1 MIGMNVDTG
10 AELAGFSHLEQSIR
24 DILLTPKGS
33 RVMLRDYGSDLFALI
48 DQPLNEST
56 KMAITAATVGAL
68 STWEPRIQVQSVT
81 VAADPAN
88 GSISINLTALYLPD
102 GQTITVEGLKLS

>member
-1 MIGMNVDTG
+1 MIGMDGNTG

-81 VAADPAN
+81 VTSDPAS
-88 GSISINLTALYLPD
+88 GSISISLTATYLPD
-102 GQTITVEGLKLS
+102 GQTIAIEGLKLS

>member
-10 AELAGFSHLEQSIR
+10 AELAGFAHLEQSIR

-33 RVMLRDYGSDLFALI
+33 RVMLRDYGSDLFALV

-56 KMAITAATVGAL
+56 KMAIMAATVGAL
-68 STWEPRIQVQSVT
+68 TTWEPRIQVQSVT

-102 GQTITVEGLKLS
+102 GQVINIEGLKLS

>member
-10 AELAGFSHLEQSIR
+10 ADLAGLRHLEQSIR

-33 RVMLRDYGSDLFALI
+33 RVMLRDYGSDLFSLI

-56 KMAITAATVGAL
+56 KMAILAATVGAL

-102 GQTITVEGLKLS
+102 GQTITIEGLKLS

>member
-1 MIGMNVDTG
+1 MNGMSGNTG
-10 AELAGFSHLEQSIR
+10 AELAGYSHLEQSIR

-68 STWEPRIQVQSVT
+68 STWEPRIQVQSVAVT
-81 VAADPAN
+81 ADPAN
-88 GSISINLTALYLPD
+88 GFISINLTALYLPD
-102 GQTITVEGLKLS
+102 GQVINIEGLKLS

>member
-10 AELAGFSHLEQSIR
+10 AELPGFAHLEQSIR

-33 RVMLRDYGSDLFALI
+33 RVMLRDYGSDLFSLI

-56 KMAITAATVGAL
+56 KMAIMAATVGAL
-68 STWEPRIQVQSVT
+68 TTWEPRIQVQSVT

-88 GSISINLTALYLPD
+88 GSISISLTALYLPD
-102 GQTITVEGLKLS
+102 GQTITIQGLKLS

>member
-10 AELAGFSHLEQSIR
+10 AELAGFAHLEQSIR
-24 DILLTPKGS
+24 DILLTPKLS
-33 RVMLRDYGSDLFALI
+33 RVMLRDYGSDLFSLI

-56 KMAITAATVGAL
+56 KMAIIAATVGAL

-81 VAADPAN
+81 VTADPAN
-88 GSISINLTALYLPD
+88 GSISINLSALYLPD
-102 GQTITVEGLKLS
+102 GQVINIEGLKLS

>member
-1 MIGMNVDTG
+1 MIGMNVGTG
-10 AELAGFSHLEQSIR
+10 AELAGFAHLEQSIR

-33 RVMLRDYGSDLFALI
+33 RVMLRDYGSDLFSLI

-56 KMAITAATVGAL
+56 KMAIMAATVGAL
-68 STWEPRIQVQSVT
+68 TTWEPRIQVQSVT

-88 GSISINLTALYLPD
+88 GSISIDLTALYLPD
-102 GQTITVEGLKLS
+102 GQTITIQGLKLS

>member
-1 MIGMNVDTG
+1 MIGMNGNSG
-10 AELAGFSHLEQSIR
+10 AELAGLSHLEQSIR

-68 STWEPRIQVQSVT
+68 STWEPRIQVQSVAVT
-81 VAADPAN
+81 ADPAG
-88 GSISINLTALYLPD
+88 GSIMIALTAQYLPD
-102 GQTITVEGLKLS
+102 GQTIAIEGLQLS

>member
-33 RVMLRDYGSDLFALI
+33 RVMLRDYGSDLFLLI

-56 KMAITAATVGAL
+56 KMAIMAATVGAL

-88 GSISINLTALYLPD
+88 GSISLNLTALYLPD
-102 GQTITVEGLKLS
+102 GQTITIQGLKLS

>member
-1 MIGMNVDTG
+1 MNGMNANTG
-10 AELAGFSHLEQSIR
+10 AELAGFRHLEQSIR

-33 RVMLRDYGSDLFALI
+33 RVMLREYGSDLFALV

-81 VAADPAN
+81 VAVDPAS
-88 GSISINLTALYLPD
+88 GSIAVHLTALYLPD
-102 GQTITVEGLKLS
+102 GQVIHIEGLKLS

>member
-10 AELAGFSHLEQSIR
+10 AELAGFAHLEQSIR

-33 RVMLRDYGSDLFALI
+33 RVMLRDYGSDLFALV

-56 KMAITAATVGAL
+56 KMAIMAATVGAL
-68 STWEPRIQVQSVT
+68 TTWEPRIQVQSVT

-88 GSISINLTALYLPD
+88 GSISIHLTALYLPD
-102 GQTITVEGLKLS
+102 GQVIHIEGLKLS